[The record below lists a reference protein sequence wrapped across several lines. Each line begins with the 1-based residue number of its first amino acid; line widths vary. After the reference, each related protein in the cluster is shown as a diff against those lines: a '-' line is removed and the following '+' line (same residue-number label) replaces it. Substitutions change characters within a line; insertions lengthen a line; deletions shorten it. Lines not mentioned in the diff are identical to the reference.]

1 MVALLDT
8 SCSLLAD
15 KGQPNQGDTNRMGR
29 PKARCGDAP
38 SPYRTFSPCTE
49 PPQPWS
55 HPAQCQHALGRNQKG
70 TPPAPRGPQPC
81 PLLTIACASSR
92 EKCLFSLMGYC
103 SPDRRCT
110 HKHTH
115 THTVS
120 ALPIPNPC
128 PNHWGPFCFSTPCHP
143 PPGPHLCPFAF
154 SSQAWMKQQQGSNDT
169 EIKAIPTW
177 QSLISFPLADITAP
191 FRLIH
196 APLPLSLLGITSSQQ
211 TQRSHSC
218 SAECQHC
225 V

>member
-15 KGQPNQGDTNRMGR
+15 KRQPNQGDTNRMGR
-29 PKARCGDAP
+29 PRARCGDAP

-115 THTVS
+115 THT
-120 ALPIPNPC
+120 
-128 PNHWGPFCFSTPCHP
+128 
-143 PPGPHLCPFAF
+143 
-154 SSQAWMKQQQGSNDT
+154 
-169 EIKAIPTW
+169 
-177 QSLISFPLADITAP
+177 QSLHYPYQIPAQTIGDHSVSPHRVTPPQDPTSVPL
-191 FRLIH
+191 
-196 APLPLSLLGITSSQQ
+196 LSAAKHG
-211 TQRSHSC
+211 
-218 SAECQHC
+218 
-225 V
+225 

>member
-15 KGQPNQGDTNRMGR
+15 KRQPNQGDTNRMGR
-29 PKARCGDAP
+29 PRTRCGDAP

-115 THTVS
+115 THT
-120 ALPIPNPC
+120 
-128 PNHWGPFCFSTPCHP
+128 
-143 PPGPHLCPFAF
+143 
-154 SSQAWMKQQQGSNDT
+154 
-169 EIKAIPTW
+169 
-177 QSLISFPLADITAP
+177 QSLHYPYQIPAQTIGDHSVSPHRVTPPQDPTSVPL
-191 FRLIH
+191 
-196 APLPLSLLGITSSQQ
+196 LSAAKHG
-211 TQRSHSC
+211 
-218 SAECQHC
+218 
-225 V
+225 

>member
-115 THTVS
+115 THSLCTTHTKSLPKPLGTILFLHTVS
-120 ALPIPNPC
+120 
-128 PNHWGPFCFSTPCHP
+128 P
-143 PPGPHLCPFAF
+143 PPRTP
-154 SSQAWMKQQQGSNDT
+154 
-169 EIKAIPTW
+169 
-177 QSLISFPLADITAP
+177 
-191 FRLIH
+191 
-196 APLPLSLLGITSSQQ
+196 PLSLCFQQPSTDETTAGIKRHRNQGYSYLAVIDFLPP
-211 TQRSHSC
+211 C
-218 SAECQHC
+218 
-225 V
+225 